1 MDTLQVK
8 LRALVAEDDR
18 ALTDII
24 RLTLSRAGFEV
35 SVAFDGQ
42 SALQLARAK
51 EFDVVVSDYQMPLL
65 NGDKLLEAI
74 RVDSISRSALLIL
87 CSAKSYEL
95 NSERLREEL
104 GLSAIFYKPFSLS
117 ELVSIAIQAKN
128 SNATKQLEMAVP
140 THGTKVNA

>member
-1 MDTLQVK
+1 MDTPQVK

-42 SALQLARAK
+42 MALQMAQSIA
-51 EFDVVVSDYQMPLL
+51 FDVVVSDYQMPLL
-65 NGDKLLEAI
+65 NGDKLLESI
-74 RVDSISRSALLIL
+74 RAESISREALLIL

-95 NSERLREEL
+95 DSERMREEL

-117 ELVSIAIQAKN
+117 ELVSIARQ
-128 SNATKQLEMAVP
+128 ATKPGEPSKLYEQTSAGPCKIV
-140 THGTKVNA
+140 G